1 LTGALTKGWIVQ
13 VDVQENRGVDHPKP
27 SILFSFPQET
37 HPLLG
42 SHCRKSVALR
52 ETNRGERVRFYDRLG
67 FNNKATLCRG
77 DSFEDYDL
85 TWFKTHFPPN
95 LCRDRD
101 LAAFG
106 NGCLHMMKLSCK
118 SPTSNP
124 SPKSLAASD
133 QSKDSKFERTPNEI
147 AAGG

>member
-1 LTGALTKGWIVQ
+1 M
-13 VDVQENRGVDHPKP
+13 
-27 SILFSFPQET
+27 
-37 HPLLG
+37 
-42 SHCRKSVALR
+42 ALR

-101 LAAFG
+101 LAAFA

-124 SPKSLAASD
+124 SEVD
-133 QSKDSKFERTPNEI
+133 YVERIRSQRFMGFAT
-147 AAGG
+147 